1 MRANFRL
8 CAVLFSALSTAA
20 CGHAKSTS
28 NEPASAAEAASD
40 TGQATSKEV
49 AYDDGEAKLK
59 GFIVYPKDVS
69 TPRPAVLVVH
79 EWWGLNEH
87 ARTQARRLADL
98 GYVAMAIDMYGE
110 GKQASHPDD
119 AKKFMMEVMSNL
131 VVGERRFKAAKQ
143 VLVNDPRVDADKI
156 AAVGY
161 CFGGAVVLHMARTG
175 EDLDVA
181 ASIHGNLAT
190 QAPMEKGK
198 FNGKIFVATG
208 GADPFVPPEQ
218 VATFRKE
225 MEAAGASFDIVE
237 YAGVKHA
244 FTNPD
249 ADRMGQEFNLPL
261 GYSAEADQGS
271 WQKLSEE
278 LSKAFGS

>member
-8 CAVLFSALSTAA
+8 RAVLFSALLTSA
-20 CGHAKSTS
+20 CGHAKSNT
-28 NEPASAAEAASD
+28 NEPASAAEAAGD
-40 TGQATSKEV
+40 TMASSKDV
-49 AYDDGEAKLK
+49 TYDDGETKLK

-69 TPRPAVLVVH
+69 GPRPAVLVVH

-87 ARTQARRLADL
+87 SRAQAQRLADL

-131 VVGERRFKAAKQ
+131 VVGEKRFKAAKE
-143 VLVNDPRVDADKI
+143 VLLNDPHVDREKI

-161 CFGGAVVLHMARTG
+161 CFGGAVVLHMARIG

-181 ASIHGNLAT
+181 ASMHGNLAT
-190 QAPMEKGK
+190 SAPMEAGK
-198 FNGKIFVATG
+198 FDGKIFVATG
-208 GADPFVPPEQ
+208 AADPFVPPEQ
-218 VATFRKE
+218 VAAFRKE
-225 MEAAGASFDIVE
+225 MESAGAKFDIVE
-237 YAGVKHA
+237 YAGAQHA

-249 ADRMGQEFNLPL
+249 ADRAGKEYKLPL
-261 GYSAEADQGS
+261 AYSPEADKESWEKFSAE
-271 WQKLSEE
+271 LSA
-278 LSKAFGS
+278 AFGG